1 MPLEYKVAGGA
12 WLTRW
17 QDFFETSISRIIRI
31 MQKNILGH
39 STSDNE
45 K

>member
-17 QDFFETSISRIIRI
+17 QDFFETSISIIVRI
-31 MQKNILGH
+31 MQKIYIGTLQ
-39 STSDNE
+39 
-45 K
+45 